1 MATKK
6 RITQQIS
13 LPTFDK
19 IKTAFPKLSFGDALD
34 QFIGSLEEEIE
45 TLKARK
51 EAGSPVESSR
61 ESSVTSELESASP
74 ATESVTYDWSGLEFC
89 PARNMEDR
97 LCMKD
102 YPQKRY
108 PITPR
113 GCEFCHQVAVL
124 RDKLKGIDL
133 EKERLRA
140 ERAEKKV
147 EAEHEKLEAEKE
159 KTRRRQMSYER
170 GPPTVYFPD
179 GEVWG

>member
-1 MATKK
+1 MKMKKPEK
-6 RITQQIS
+6 RITQQINPE
-13 LPTFDK
+13 LVDK
-19 IKTAFPKLSFGDALD
+19 VRNKYPGGSFGDALD
-34 QFIGSLEEEIE
+34 QFIQSLEKEVEM
-45 TLKARK
+45 LKAGK
-51 EAGSPVESSR
+51 EAGAGLETSQ
-61 ESSVTSELESASP
+61 ESSVASELEPASP
-74 ATESVTYDWSGLEFC
+74 ATYDWSGLEFC
-89 PARNMEDR
+89 PARNMEDK

-108 PITPR
+108 PIMPT
-113 GCEFCHQVAVL
+113 GCEFCHQVALL

-170 GPPTVYFPD
+170 GPSSVYFPD
-179 GEVWG
+179 GDVWK

>member
-1 MATKK
+1 MKK
-6 RITQQIS
+6 RSVQAIS
-13 LPTFDK
+13 PDLVHRVRDK
-19 IKTAFPKLSFGDALD
+19 YPGGSFEDALD
-34 QFIGSLEEEIE
+34 QFIQSLEKEIE
-45 TLKARK
+45 MLKAGK
-51 EAGSPVESSR
+51 EAGSRLETSQESGI
-61 ESSVTSELESASP
+61 TSKLESASP

-89 PARNMEDR
+89 PACNMEDR